1 MDAGLLLLRLAT
13 GLLPAGNGVQKVCFR
28 LGGLALTG
36 PGRRP
41 TGLAPHRVSAEGKA

>member
-1 MDAGLLLLRLAT
+1 MDAGLLLLRLVT
-13 GLLPAGNGVQKVCFR
+13 GLLLAGHGGQKVSFR

-36 PGRRP
+36 PGRWP